1 MNRRFVLIITLY
13 FIGLIMV
20 ICSLI
25 AIGDTLGYQRG
36 YEEGFKACIEENNLY
51 DRYEEYL
58 KRRY

>member
-25 AIGDTLGYQRG
+25 TIGDTLGHQRG

-58 KRRY
+58 RSRY

>member
-20 ICSLI
+20 ICSLV

-36 YEEGFKACIEENNLY
+36 YEEGFNACIEENNLY
-51 DRYEEYL
+51 DRYEKY
-58 KRRY
+58 